1 MREVAIV
8 GVGQTK
14 YQFRRDDCSYT
25 DLVFEAVTRA
35 FEGVDIK
42 IKDVQATV
50 FSLAPDALSGVSNAE
65 RWCVD
70 AVGAQGNPFM
80 RVNTGGSTGISAVQA
95 GFYHVASGMFDVV
108 LVAGA
113 DRVGESGDAQ
123 TILNKMWDPFYERDL
138 PLNAVNMLALSGVR
152 YMKKYGMTEEHMALV
167 AVKNRSHAVNN
178 PYAHIQKTTTVEEVL
193 ASRMISWPIKLY
205 DACPQSSGG
214 CAVILCSKEWAKKA
228 TSRPAWILGVG
239 HHSET
244 YYLGDRMGP
253 KLLHDHAD
261 ADAKAEAI
269 KKAYKMAGI
278 EDPRRE
284 LQTAELY
291 APFTNTEFHAI
302 DAAGFF
308 PKGESI
314 KLMEKKFFNMDG
326 ELPINPSGGVL
337 CSNPIAVTAM
347 VRVGEAALQVMGIA
361 GKRQVPNVKKALA
374 TGNGGDHQFFGAVVV
389 GDKL

>member
-8 GVGQTK
+8 GIGQTK
-14 YQFRRDDCSYT
+14 FQFRRDDCSYP
-25 DLVFEAVTRA
+25 DLAFEAVTRA
-35 FEGVDIK
+35 FEGVDLK
-42 IKDVQATV
+42 IKDIQAIV
-50 FSLAPDALSGVSNAE
+50 FSLAPDALLGVSHAE

-70 AVGAQGNPFM
+70 AVGARGKPFM
-80 RVNTGGSTGISAVQA
+80 RVNTGGSTGISAVQI

-108 LVAGA
+108 LVVGA
-113 DRVGESGDAQ
+113 DRVGESGDSQ
-123 TILNKMWDPFYERDL
+123 TILNKMWDPFYERDI
-138 PLNAVNMLALSGVR
+138 PLNAINMLAFSAVR

-167 AVKNRSHAVNN
+167 AVKNRLHALNN
-178 PYAHIQKTTTVEEVL
+178 PSAHIQKAATVEEVL

-214 CAVILCSKEWAKKA
+214 CAMILCSKEYAKKA
-228 TSRPAWILGVG
+228 TARPAWILGVG

-244 YYLGDRMGP
+244 YYMGDRMGP

-269 KKAYKMAGI
+269 RKAYKMADI
-278 EDPRRE
+278 QDPRRDI
-284 LQTAELY
+284 QTAELY

-308 PKGESI
+308 PKGESVA
-314 KLMEKKFFNMDG
+314 LMEKGFFHMEG

-347 VRVGEAALQVMGIA
+347 VRVAEAALQVMGAA
-361 GKRQVPNVKKALA
+361 GKRQVSNVKKALA

-389 GDKL
+389 GNKK